1 MQDLIGKT
9 VNGYQIIEQ
18 IGKGGMAT
26 VYRAYQPSL
35 DRDVAVKVL
44 PPYYAEQDETFLER
58 FKREARAI
66 AKLRHQ
72 NILMVMDFGQQDD
85 LSFLVM
91 EYVDAGTLKNQMD
104 KPMTLK
110 EILNLVKQI
119 SSALDYAHE
128 QGVVHRDV
136 KPSNVLMPQ
145 PDWALLTDFGLAK
158 MVGGT
163 FMTQSGLTVGTPA
176 YMSPEQGSGSKV
188 DHRTDIYS
196 LGVMLYELVV
206 GEVPYTA
213 ETPMAVVVKHIVD
226 PLPMPR
232 AKNPKVPEALQ
243 RVILKAL
250 AKNPDDRYQSAGD
263 IAAAMEEVVATDP
276 DWSAASMT
284 VVDAVREPVVDTPS
298 TKMLDEE
305 ELEEDSVPLEE
316 VAVPVMGDSDELAE
330 ETVRPVDDPTFSEP
344 VIVSGPVSA
353 AQPKPKPKKWVYAL
367 GGVALL
373 VVCGLIGA
381 FAANALQP
389 QIEDLL
395 GRQSENNV
403 VIDDGLGQPDFPGG
417 QPPDGDLGQ
426 PDFPDGEQPPPE
438 GDAQTLFEDALHYL
452 ENKNIIRALESFR
465 EALRAD
471 PRLWGQFYEMVI
483 NHFDRGDY
491 QAALQLFRAGVEAH
505 PNPPLDDLTAFGWML
520 NDVGHERDAYD
531 IFFKIIE
538 EVPSY
543 VEAYYGLSSAAFYL
557 QNEQEALEFMVG
569 QAQRVP
575 EDSGVFT
582 AIADMYYWVGEY
594 DNSRDYYERA
604 MEMNPEDPW
613 TYMYSVDVYIII
625 GDLDKALEMIE
636 TAREV
641 APESSEIADMA
652 GQHYR
657 DLGMD
662 QAAVEAF
669 WRAIEL
675 DPQNGWAQVGLAELL
690 IYLQQDLDVIPE
702 LLDGAERVG
711 REWEDFW
718 LLESVAWSWVDVGD
732 CRRAVPIFEFIQD
745 LAGDMIDVSEGLNYC
760 TG

>member
-9 VNGYQIIEQ
+9 LNGYQIVEQ

-85 LSFLVM
+85 LSFIVM
-91 EYVDAGTLKNQMD
+91 EYVDAGTLKDRMD

-110 EILNLVKQI
+110 DILNLVKQI
-119 SSALDYAHE
+119 ASALDYAHE

-136 KPSNVLMPQ
+136 KPSNILMPK

-176 YMSPEQGSGSKV
+176 YMSPEQGGGHKV

-232 AKNPKVPEALQ
+232 AKNPNVPEALQ

-250 AKNPDDRYQSAGD
+250 SKTPDDRYQSAGE
-263 IAAAMEEVVATDP
+263 IAAAMEGVVAKDP

-284 VVDAVREPVVDTPS
+284 VVDAVREPVEDAPT

-305 ELEEDSVPLEE
+305 ELEEVSAPMLE
-316 VAVPVMGDSDELAE
+316 DEGELTE
-330 ETVRPVDDPTFSEP
+330 DTVRPVDDPTFSAP
-344 VIVSGPVSA
+344 VIVSDPVSE
-353 AQPKPKPKKWVYAL
+353 AQPKPKRRIWAYAL

-373 VVCGLIGA
+373 VVCGLVGA

-389 QIEDLL
+389 QIEDLF
-395 GRQSENNV
+395 GQPNENNV
-403 VIDDGLGQPDFPGG
+403 VVDDGLGQPDFPGG
-417 QPPDGDLGQ
+417 
-426 PDFPDGEQPPPE
+426 EQPPP
-438 GDAQTLFEDALHYL
+438 DVDSQTLFDDALHYL
-452 ENKNIIRALESFR
+452 ENRNLIRAAETFH
-465 EALRAD
+465 EALRED
-471 PRLWGQFYEMVI
+471 PRLWGQFFDVVL

-491 QAALQLFRAGVEAH
+491 QAALQLFRAGAEAH

-520 NDVGHERDAYD
+520 NDVGHEQDAYD

-538 EVPSY
+538 EVPAY

-557 QNEQEALEFMVG
+557 QNEQAALDFMIG
-569 QAQRVP
+569 QAERVP
-575 EDSGVFT
+575 DDPAVFT
-582 AIADMYYWVGEY
+582 AIADMFYWVGEY
-594 DNSRDYYERA
+594 ENSRAYYERA
-604 MEMNPEDPW
+604 MEMDPEDPW
-613 TYMYSVDVYIII
+613 TYMYSVDVYIVV
-625 GDLDKALEMIE
+625 GDIERAVEMIE
-636 TAREV
+636 TAQEI
-641 APESSEIADMA
+641 APNSSEIADMA

-662 QAAVEAF
+662 EAAIAAF
-669 WRAIEL
+669 WRAIDL

-690 IYLQQDLDVIPE
+690 IYLQRDFDAVPG
-702 LLDGAERVG
+702 LLEGAERVG
-711 REWEDFW
+711 RDWEDFW
-718 LLESVAWSWVDVGD
+718 LLESVAWGWADIGD
-732 CRRAVPIFEFIQD
+732 CRRAVPLFEFIRD
-745 LAGDMIDVSEGLNYC
+745 NAGDMIDARDGLEYC
-760 TG
+760 SG